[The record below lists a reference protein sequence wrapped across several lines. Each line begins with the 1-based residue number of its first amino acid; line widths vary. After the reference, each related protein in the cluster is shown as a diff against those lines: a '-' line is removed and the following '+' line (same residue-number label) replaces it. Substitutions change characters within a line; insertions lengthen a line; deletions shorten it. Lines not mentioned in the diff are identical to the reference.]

1 MIVFLRRVPVGELEI
16 KTDDILTDA
25 RVSETGIYLCQSD
38 KTKNMPGSAIGLSL
52 LIARKCYKNSAYM
65 IYELYGLNSDYRG
78 YSKKTDETYSEWK
91 SY

>member
-1 MIVFLRRVPVGELEI
+1 
-16 KTDDILTDA
+16 
-25 RVSETGIYLCQSD
+25 
-38 KTKNMPGSAIGLSL
+38 MPGSAIGLSL